1 MIEAGGEEVTSRG
14 YVAHKRESQ
23 AQVNLDT
30 KLFTNSTQ
38 HTCVRAHRDRSLGWI
53 LRDGIFKKLLE
64 SECFCFPG
72 LLMGVF
78 CVGEKHHNSDTLLK
92 YFSG

>member
-1 MIEAGGEEVTSRG
+1 MNKQHVLLYCSLALGKGVIFRLDF
-14 YVAHKRESQ
+14 KRW
-23 AQVNLDT
+23 D
-30 KLFTNSTQ
+30 
-38 HTCVRAHRDRSLGWI
+38 
-53 LRDGIFKKLLE
+53 FKKLLE

-92 YFSG
+92 YFNS